1 MVGLASST
9 SDKEK
14 RPASA
19 EALEFQGGPPPSRSS
34 WTGPECPKN
43 ATVAVPKRA
52 QVPEDAPSEAGQ
64 QEANADQGSKGGNK
78 SDRGTGKSWC
88 CDRRRIKRCDFCLT
102 HEEHL
107 QEIQMVLE
115 NRQRDKQLCRSA
127 GVPLSDL
134 RADVCSR
141 RDTQPAQLQSIM
153 GTRFCGK
160 SGTGT
165 RKQQMHRTAL
175 MRRAA
180 RIAPQVTGSNCRRTS
195 PVLSASC
202 GPFRSRRG

>member
-1 MVGLASST
+1 LPPALPTKRSAPRVQRRLSSREDRPPAAPRGPDQNAQRMRLWLYRKGHRCRKMHPQRLANRRLTPIKAAKERINRTAACVNVGA
-9 SDKEK
+9 
-14 RPASA
+14 A
-19 EALEFQGGPPPSRSS
+19 
-34 WTGPECPKN
+34 TG
-43 ATVAVPKRA
+43 
-52 QVPEDAPSEAGQ
+52 
-64 QEANADQGSKGGNK
+64 
-78 SDRGTGKSWC
+78 GKSGAATSV
-88 CDRRRIKRCDFCLT
+88 CDMMKTFNEFSFFWKMGERGDRS
-102 HEEHL
+102 
-107 QEIQMVLE
+107 
-115 NRQRDKQLCRSA
+115 CRSA